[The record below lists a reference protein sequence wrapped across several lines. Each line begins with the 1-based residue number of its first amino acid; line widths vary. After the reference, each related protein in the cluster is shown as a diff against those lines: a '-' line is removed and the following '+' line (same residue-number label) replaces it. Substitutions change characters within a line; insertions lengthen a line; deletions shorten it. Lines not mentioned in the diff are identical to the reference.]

1 MTDTRAPLSPELAE
15 WGSAALAACRA
26 VLQRVTASDLGRAT
40 PCTEYSVAEVGDHL
54 ERSMVLL
61 AGSAGAHLEPL
72 GGATLDDRIA
82 PLAEQSL
89 SAWQQ
94 HGVDGSVPLGSR
106 TLPAANV
113 YDIVLLELVIHS
125 WDVSRALGAP
135 TAFDPP
141 ADLVEH
147 LIQQTPILIRPEAR
161 GRAFAEPAPVAAD
174 ASALDRL
181 VAFTGRAV

>member
-1 MTDTRAPLSPELAE
+1 MTDTRAPLSPELVE
-15 WGSAALAACRA
+15 WGAAALAACRA
-26 VLQRVTASDLGRAT
+26 VLQRVTASDLGRET
-40 PCTEYSVAEVGDHL
+40 PCTEYSVAQVGDHL

-61 AGSAGAHLEPL
+61 AGSAGAHVEPL

-82 PLAEQSL
+82 PLAKQAL
-89 SAWQQ
+89 SAWQE

-113 YDIVLLELVIHS
+113 YDIVLLELVIHG
-125 WDVSRALGAP
+125 WDVNRALGAS
-135 TAFDPP
+135 TIFDVR

-147 LIQQTPILIRPEAR
+147 LIQQTPILIKPEAR
-161 GRAFAEPAPVAAD
+161 GRSFAEPAPVTAD
-174 ASALDRL
+174 ATALDRL